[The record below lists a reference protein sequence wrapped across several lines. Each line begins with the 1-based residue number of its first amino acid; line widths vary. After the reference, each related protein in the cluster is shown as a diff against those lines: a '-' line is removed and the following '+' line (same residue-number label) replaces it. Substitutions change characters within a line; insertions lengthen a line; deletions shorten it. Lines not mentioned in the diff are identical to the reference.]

1 MQKITVSRE
10 TIREFEKTWS
20 IPDTNLLSIL
30 SSQQGKTL
38 SFERANKGFFEN
50 VIVYQWN
57 NDFGSPI
64 TQFDMIATHNGYNC
78 QLNHLINKFS

>member
-10 TIREFEKTWS
+10 TIREFEKIWS
-20 IPDTNLLSIL
+20 IP
-30 SSQQGKTL
+30 GKTL